1 MPSQTFFSPEMR
13 ALLVFHFAVR
23 NNTPQFVHDNL
34 FVPGGTELLT
44 IKRLRVRILGTVQH
58 KLVTSSKERR
68 RLGAIAVDPR

>member
-34 FVPGGTELLT
+34 FLPWQAELLT
-44 IKRLRVRILGTVQH
+44 IKRLRVWVRILAMTDKQRG
-58 KLVTSSKERR
+58 EYFDC
-68 RLGAIAVDPR
+68 DPAFK